1 MGENRRIPIVAV
13 LFHSLV
19 AGTLFATRTGSLPL
33 LWWGLALSW
42 IAVWVLMV
50 WLAVFDRLTGRRTPP
65 SALGERR
72 LTILCWAFSFLVM
85 TVFLMAAGIVL
96 N

>member
-19 AGTLFATRTGSLPL
+19 AGTLFSTRTGSLSL

-50 WLAVFDRLTGRRTPP
+50 WLAVFDRLTGQMTPP
-65 SALGERR
+65 SALG
-72 LTILCWAFSFLVM
+72 AFP
-85 TVFLMAAGIVL
+85 
-96 N
+96 